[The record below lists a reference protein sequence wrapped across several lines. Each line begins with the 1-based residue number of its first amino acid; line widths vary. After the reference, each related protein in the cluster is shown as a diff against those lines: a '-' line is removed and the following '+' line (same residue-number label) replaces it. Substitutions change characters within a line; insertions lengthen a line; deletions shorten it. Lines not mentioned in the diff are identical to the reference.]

1 MHHRSR
7 RTDKPGNPPQVHM
20 SQRDTNNTQG
30 PQGRGQTP
38 RPRPKP
44 RKKSAATGSSDRRK
58 PAAAANQRPGT
69 ARKRPTAGTGRKA
82 PSKARKRISGR
93 TRTLRIVGFAALAV
107 LLGAVVVGSVWYFA
121 IARDLPKP
129 GTQARGRDQS
139 SLITDRNGEEITKLF
154 AEQDRTD
161 RALSDMPVPLRQAV
175 IATEDK
181 RYYEHKGVDPWG
193 IARALW
199 VDITQGKRHGG
210 STITQ
215 QYVVNAF
222 VERESTLTRK
232 VKEAMLA
239 YRVEKQLSK
248 DEILELYLNTI
259 YFGHGAYG
267 VESAAEVYFG
277 AQVED
282 LTSAQCAMIAGVI
295 KSPGRYSPYLDPE
308 AAKERRDTV
317 LMQMNEQGYLT
328 AEEKK
333 TAQAEEI
340 VLVGLKQASTQ
351 APYFIEYVKA
361 QLAEEYGAEA
371 LYRGGIKVK
380 TTIDLRMQRAAEKA
394 VADALDQPD
403 DPSAALVAINP
414 ITGEILAMVGGR
426 DFETQQFNVAVQG
439 KRQPGSAFKPFVLAS
454 ALNQGVLPE
463 QTFPAGPA
471 SFALKNGQT
480 WTVTGASGGN
490 AGQMRLREATEKSV
504 NSVFAKLIL
513 DTDPKKTVKMAEKL
527 GIHSGVEPVPA
538 IALGGLEH
546 GVSPL
551 EMASAYGTLAAGG
564 KQTVPYGIAEVLDS
578 KDESIFSAE
587 TSATQAID
595 PALAYLTTDILR
607 GVISKG
613 TGTAAK
619 IGRPAA
625 GKTGTTQE
633 YRDAWFVGYTP
644 QLVCAVWVGYPD
656 TQREMK
662 SVHGRRVTGGS
673 FPAEIWAQFMK
684 SALASAPELEFTRP
698 PKGVSVVKVCADS
711 GGAATD
717 YCPTTFSGQFLTQH
731 TPKACTLHATP
742 TKITI
747 PNVVGMTKDAA
758 LAALKKLMLLF
769 KVVEEDVPGVA
780 AGLVAKQSPD
790 AASEG
795 TTQTV
800 VTITVSN
807 GGAGNTPPRAEFSI
821 NPTQAGVGQ
830 SVDFD
835 ATASS
840 DDGKIVTYYWEFG
853 DSTEGKGKKTSHA
866 FILPGTYDVT
876 LWVTDDKD
884 QTSSITR
891 AVTVR

>member
-1 MHHRSR
+1 
-7 RTDKPGNPPQVHM
+7 
-20 SQRDTNNTQG
+20 
-30 PQGRGQTP
+30 
-38 RPRPKP
+38 
-44 RKKSAATGSSDRRK
+44 
-58 PAAAANQRPGT
+58 
-69 ARKRPTAGTGRKA
+69 
-82 PSKARKRISGR
+82 
-93 TRTLRIVGFAALAV
+93 
-107 LLGAVVVGSVWYFA
+107 
-121 IARDLPKP
+121 
-129 GTQARGRDQS
+129 
-139 SLITDRNGEEITKLF
+139 
-154 AEQDRTD
+154 
-161 RALSDMPVPLRQAV
+161 
-175 IATEDK
+175 
-181 RYYEHKGVDPWG
+181 
-193 IARALW
+193 
-199 VDITQGKRHGG
+199 
-210 STITQ
+210 
-215 QYVVNAF
+215 
-222 VERESTLTRK
+222 
-232 VKEAMLA
+232 
-239 YRVEKQLSK
+239 
-248 DEILELYLNTI
+248 
-259 YFGHGAYG
+259 
-267 VESAAEVYFG
+267 
-277 AQVED
+277 
-282 LTSAQCAMIAGVI
+282 
-295 KSPGRYSPYLDPE
+295 
-308 AAKERRDTV
+308 
-317 LMQMNEQGYLT
+317 
-328 AEEKK
+328 
-333 TAQAEEI
+333 
-340 VLVGLKQASTQ
+340 
-351 APYFIEYVKA
+351 
-361 QLAEEYGAEA
+361 
-371 LYRGGIKVK
+371 
-380 TTIDLRMQRAAEKA
+380 DLRMQRAAEKA

-414 ITGEILAMVGGR
+414 VTGEILAMVGGR

-439 KRQPGSAFKPFVLAS
+439 KRQPGSAFKPFVLTS
-454 ALNQGVLPE
+454 ALDQGVLPE
-463 QTFPAGPA
+463 QTFPAGPT

-490 AGQMRLREATEKSV
+490 TGQIRLREATEKSV

-513 DTDPKKTVKMAEKL
+513 DTDPKMTVKMAEKL
-527 GIHSGVEPVPA
+527 GIHMGVEPVPA

-564 KQTVPYGIAEVLDS
+564 KHTVPYGIGEVLDAKGDS
-578 KDESIFSAE
+578 VFSAE

-662 SVHGRRVTGGS
+662 SVHGRKVTGGS

-684 SALASAPELEFTRP
+684 SALASAPELEFIRP
-698 PKGVSVVKVCADS
+698 SKGITTIKVCADS

-717 YCPTTFSGQFLTQH
+717 FCPTTFSGQFLTKE
-731 TPKACTLHATP
+731 TPESCSLHALP

-769 KVVEEDVPGVA
+769 KVIEEDVPGVA

-807 GGAGNTPPRAEFSI
+807 GGAGNTPPRAEFTMS
-821 NPTQAGVGQ
+821 PTQASVGQ

-840 DDGKIVTYYWEFG
+840 DDGKIVMYYWEFG
-853 DSTEGKGKKTSHA
+853 DSSEGKGKKTSHA
-866 FILPGTYDVT
+866 FTLPGTYDVT

-884 QTSSITR
+884 QTSSISR
-891 AVTVR
+891 AVTVH